1 MDSLTRFTLRLRHA
15 LAHPKSAFVRAREGQ
30 ARFLEPPWE
39 LFEEHLAPGSV
50 ILEAGAAD
58 GADTA
63 RLAALN
69 GGSVKVIALEPVP
82 AAFHRLLMATASL
95 SNVRAMQLALS
106 SESGEVD
113 MWESVGAGGSDSSSI
128 LDPAMHGQFFSDV
141 SFTSRIRVESFTID
155 DLLTRI
161 GCPRFDFMWLDLQG
175 LELDILAASQTARS
189 QVKAIY
195 MEVSRHELYAGA
207 PTYRQVFDRMRTWGF
222 VAVHD
227 RVGAISG
234 NVLFVRHPSRTCV

>member
-1 MDSLTRFTLRLRHA
+1 M
-15 LAHPKSAFVRAREGQ
+15 HPKLAFIRAREGQ
-30 ARFLEPPWE
+30 VKFLEPPWE

-58 GADTA
+58 GADTT

-69 GGSVKVIALEPVP
+69 GGNVRVVALEPVP
-82 AAFHRLLMATASL
+82 AAFHRLGEATASL

-106 SESGEVD
+106 SESGDVD

-141 SFTSRIRVESFTID
+141 SFTSRIRVESVSID
-155 DLLTRI
+155 DLQSRI
-161 GCPRFDFMWLDLQG
+161 GIPGFDFMWLDLQG
-175 LELDILAASQTARS
+175 LELSVLAASPRARN
-189 QVKAIY
+189 QVEAIY
-195 MEVSRHELYAGA
+195 MEVSRHQLYAGA
-207 PTYRQVFDRMRTWGF
+207 PTYGQVFDRMRSWGF

-234 NVLFVRHPSRTCV
+234 NVLFMRQQRP

>member
-1 MDSLTRFTLRLRHA
+1 MTRFTLRLRHA
-15 LAHPKSAFVRAREGQ
+15 LAHPKVAFVRAREGQ
-30 ARFLEPPWE
+30 IRFLEPPWE
-39 LFEEHLAPGSV
+39 LIEEYLAPGSV

-69 GGSVKVIALEPVP
+69 GGNVKVIALEPVP
-82 AAFHRLLMATASL
+82 TAFHRLEETAASL
-95 SNVRAMQLALS
+95 SNVQTMQLALGS
-106 SESGEVD
+106 GSGEVD
-113 MWESVGAGGSDSSSI
+113 MWESVGAGGSDSSSL
-128 LDPAMHGQFFSDV
+128 LDPALHGQFFSGV
-141 SFTSRIRVESFTID
+141 NFTSRIRVESVTID

-161 GCPRFDFMWLDLQG
+161 GFPRFDFMWLDLQG
-175 LELDILAASQTARS
+175 LELEVLAASPTARN
-189 QVKAIY
+189 QVKVIY

-207 PTYRQVFDRMRTWGF
+207 PTYRHVFERMRSWGF

-234 NVLFVRHPSRTCV
+234 NVLFMRQPL

>member
-15 LAHPKSAFVRAREGQ
+15 LAHPKLAFVRAREGQ

-39 LFEEHLAPGSV
+39 LIEEHLAPGSV

-58 GADTA
+58 GADTT

-69 GGSVKVIALEPVP
+69 GGNVRVIALEPVP
-82 AAFHRLLMATASL
+82 AAFHRLGEATASL

-106 SESGEVD
+106 SESGDVD

-128 LDPAMHGQFFSDV
+128 LDPALHGQFFSDV
-141 SFTSRIRVESFTID
+141 NFTSRIRVESFTID
-155 DLLTRI
+155 DLLSRI
-161 GCPRFDFMWLDLQG
+161 GSPRFDFMWLDLQG
-175 LELDILAASQTARS
+175 LELDVLAASPTARN
-189 QVKAIY
+189 QVKVIY

-207 PTYRQVFDRMRTWGF
+207 PTYRQVFERMRSWGF
-222 VAVHD
+222 VAAHD

-234 NVLFVRHPSRTCV
+234 NVLFTRQPL